1 MSLVLASASPRRR
14 ELLSLLTAEFV
25 CRPADIDESSGFDE
39 PPEDYVRR
47 MAREKARRVWRPGQ
61 TVLGADTS
69 VVLKN
74 QILHKPTSY
83 DDARGMLE
91 TLSGQTHEVMTSVVL
106 MCDALVKTQMVKTS
120 VQFGE
125 PEPTIIDY
133 YLTTNEPWDKAG
145 AYGIQGFAGCFVTR
159 LDGSYSGVVGLP
171 LRETGALLRAVGLG
185 HGAHGSHV

>member
-14 ELLSLLTAEFV
+14 ELLSLLTTDFV
-25 CRPADIDESSGFDE
+25 CRPADIDESSQADE

-47 MAREKARRVWRPGQ
+47 VALEKARRVWQQGQ
-61 TVLGADTS
+61 MVLSADTA
-69 VVLKN
+69 VVLKK

-91 TLSGQTHEVMTSVVL
+91 ALSGQTHEVMTSVVL
-106 MCDALVKTQMVKTS
+106 MCDATVETQMVNTS

-125 PEPTIIDY
+125 LEPTVIDY
-133 YLTTNEPWDKAG
+133 YLSTDEPWDKAG

-159 LDGSYSGVVGLP
+159 LEGSYSGVVGLP
-171 LRETGALLRAVGLG
+171 LRETDALLRAVGLG
-185 HGAHGSHV
+185 HGTHGSHV